1 MVRTEFALEFVGSV
15 WKVVAMMKFAFAI
28 AVFGSATGFV
38 WAEPVDVPV
47 ADIGMTGPSRSVEPL
62 LFDKPIDMDN
72 PPRVRWWKK
81 EGTFPREPVPG
92 ITAQPFQE
100 REFLGFLSTQ
110 PSLKSS
116 WVGHVWSRSNP
127 PDPDLAVGP
136 RHVVTTV
143 NTRVAFFD
151 KFTGAKGF
159 DQSLGKDGFF
169 TLPANVDYF
178 LSDPRVVFDKGSG
191 RFYLSMMEVQYGTKR
206 SFIHL
211 GVSKTADPYQGWHTY
226 RFETTATVDGQKHW
240 MDFPMLGFG
249 RDGIVLAGN
258 LFPFATN
265 AAGWGSRI
273 ATIRKSSVLSGGSAV
288 IHFFNEKA
296 SFGIQPMRHNE
307 TAADRVYA
315 VNARYLNALQVYCWT
330 NLAGTPSMQKLIE
343 PPAKNAQVLVVN
355 QMDPPAAAPSARGRY
370 LDSIDGRLLGT
381 YFRGGSLYCAQAV
394 AQSSTEKR
402 PQIRWYEI
410 SVNGW
415 PTNGSQIPTIRQR
428 GVITAPAGAAFTIP
442 QIAANRDGDAAIVYT
457 RASDSIVADIMA
469 SVRRASDPLHSMG
482 TPTVLHTS
490 PGGFF
495 GTSTDPNRPARWG
508 DFFGLAVDPTDELSF
523 WAAAQYSGASDANPE
538 NWITRIVR
546 FLVRPTSKTP
556 ATLVSISR
564 PFGGAVTG
572 SVEQA
577 RTSDNQYF
585 TVQTGGTPTRAQLN
599 FTFRY
604 TGDRTR
610 IEGLDLVL
618 EAHGIAG
625 SNAVFR
631 VFNRTRSQW
640 EEVGATTFSGVD
652 LLRTLRFRSHWP
664 DYFSST
670 GDFLMQVEARGPSP
684 HIFRVDLARLNV
696 ERS

>member
-1 MVRTEFALEFVGSV
+1 MR
-15 WKVVAMMKFAFAI
+15 FAFAI
-28 AVFGSATGFV
+28 GVFGVAASSA
-38 WAEPVDVPV
+38 WADSVEIPVS
-47 ADIGMTGPSRSVEPL
+47 DIGMTGPARSVEPL
-62 LFDKPIDMDN
+62 LFSQPIDMDN

-81 EGTFPREPVPG
+81 ESTFPREAVPG
-92 ITAQPFQE
+92 SLAEPIEAPS
-100 REFLGFLSTQ
+100 FLGFLSTQ
-110 PSLKSS
+110 PSMKNS
-116 WVGHVWSRSNP
+116 WVGHVWSRSKP

-151 KFTGAKGF
+151 KFSGVKGF

-206 SFIHL
+206 SFLHL
-211 GVSKTADPYQGWHTY
+211 GVSKTSDPYKGWHTY
-226 RFETTATVDGQKHW
+226 RFESTATEDGQKHW

-258 LFPFATN
+258 LFPFASN
-265 AAGWGSRI
+265 AAGWGSRV

-307 TAADRVYA
+307 MAVDRVYA
-315 VNARYLNALQVYCWT
+315 VSSRYLNALQVYCWR
-330 NLAGTPSMQKLIE
+330 NLAGIPTMQKLIE
-343 PPAKNAQVLVVN
+343 PPATNHQVLMVN
-355 QMDPPAAAPSARGRY
+355 PMEPPAAAPSAKGRY

-381 YFRGGSLYCAQAV
+381 YFRGGRLYSAQAV
-394 AQSSTEKR
+394 AQSSTVKR

-410 SVNGW
+410 LTNGW
-415 PTNGSQIPTIRQR
+415 PTNGSQIPKIRQK
-428 GVITAPAGAAFTIP
+428 GVVTAPVGAAFTIP
-442 QIAANRDGDAAIVYT
+442 QIAANRDGDAAMVYT
-457 RASDSIVADIMA
+457 RASGSIVADIMA
-469 SVRRASDPLHSMG
+469 SVRRANDPLHSMG

-490 PGGFF
+490 FGGFF
-495 GTSTDPNRPARWG
+495 GTSTNPSKPTRWG
-508 DFFGLAVDPTDELSF
+508 DFFGLTVDPTDELSF
-523 WAAAQYSGASDANPE
+523 WAAGQYSGASDANPE
-538 NWITRIVR
+538 YWITRIVR
-546 FLVRPTSKTP
+546 FLVRSTTKTP
-556 ATLVSISR
+556 ATLLSVSR

-572 SVEQA
+572 SVVQA

-618 EAHGIAG
+618 EARGIVG

-640 EEVGATTFSGVD
+640 EEVGTTTFSGVD
-652 LLRTLRFRSHWP
+652 LLRTLQFRSHWP
-664 DYFSST
+664 EYFSSA
-670 GDFLMQVEARGPSP
+670 GDLLMQVEARGPSA